1 MSAANNIHAMYG
13 HTNFDAAGTGMYVR
27 AAYANVNRIMKM
39 SMISDKRY
47 CSELNTEGHAKFST
61 N

>member
-1 MSAANNIHAMYG
+1 MSAANDIHAMYG
-13 HTNFDAAGTGMYVR
+13 HINFDAVGTGMYVR
-27 AAYANVNRIMKM
+27 TAYADVNRIMKT

-47 CSELNTEGHAKFST
+47 CSELNTEGHARFRT